1 MDFGTHSGSCELA
14 IIGNISAWILH
25 KASYLIST
33 VEMKY
38 KTLRKSVAL
47 VTAILYCVDLE
58 NKNLQAISI
67 VQNDYLATKMP
78 PVEAQVIIRTPL
90 AIRGWI
96 MAKKLV
102 LYDMK
107 MLLIDDAD
115 RVLAE

>member
-1 MDFGTHSGSCELA
+1 MLPLIATPPRKNIVTQSL
-14 IIGNISAWILH
+14 IGIG
-25 KASYLIST
+25 
-33 VEMKY
+33 
-38 KTLRKSVAL
+38 KSVDL
-47 VTAILYCVDLE
+47 VTVILYCVDLE
-58 NKNLQAISI
+58 TKNLQAISI

-115 RVLAE
+115 RVLAEIYASHDGIPQEDQ